1 MKKTY
6 SIQIETWS
14 SVDDLGNRFRFN
26 DYSITEQE
34 IQGYTAALGEAIR
47 LKRKAGERSC
57 IIVRKPDGR
66 GREVTA
72 RRLTGRSY

>member
-26 DYSITEQE
+26 DYLITEQQ
-34 IQGYTAALGEAIR
+34 IQGYSTALREAIR
-47 LKRKAGERSC
+47 LKREAGERSC
-57 IIVRKPDGR
+57 IIIRKQDRR

-72 RRLTGRSY
+72 RRLTGSSY